1 MEVLIGDIF
10 NSKTQ
15 TLVNTVN
22 CVGIMG
28 KGIAAEFKKRFPEM
42 YKDYISRCQKGEIKP
57 GVPYLFKTS
66 LFSPQIINF
75 PTKSHWRAASRVEDI
90 EKGLKI
96 LVSKYKEWGVE
107 SIAVPPLGCGNGQLL
122 WETVGP
128 LIYKYLSKLH
138 ISVKLYAPYGTPP
151 AQLSEKFLSSEF
163 DLKESRSG
171 EAILQKMNPVWV
183 SLVEI
188 VCRLEKQTYHTP
200 VGRTIFQKI
209 AYVATALGIPTGLD
223 HVRGAYGPYCRAL
236 DDVKKR
242 LSNAGLL
249 QEEKLGQMFQ
259 VVPGLAYENDR
270 LKYQDSF
277 QKWNKSIDKTVDL
290 FLRLN
295 TNKAEIVATVLFTE
309 RTLNKGDMTEQD
321 VLQEVMKW
329 KQKRSPPI
337 DKKEVAGVIRNLGV
351 LKWFNLKPSPDLPIE
366 DDWPQNSTE
375 FRGHIT

>member
-15 TLVNTVN
+15 TLINTVN

-28 KGIAAEFKKRFPEM
+28 KGIAAEFKKRYPGM
-42 YKDYISRCQKGEIKP
+42 YEDYISRCQRGEIKP
-57 GVPYLFKTS
+57 GIPYLFKTS
-66 LFSPQIINF
+66 LFSPQVINF

-96 LVSKYKEWGVE
+96 LVSKYKEWNVE

-128 LIYKYLSKLH
+128 LIYKYLSKLD
-138 ISVKLYAPYGTPP
+138 IPIKLYAPYGTPS
-151 AQLSEKFLSSEF
+151 AQLTEKFLSREF
-163 DLKESRSG
+163 DLKESKSG
-171 EAILQKMNPVWV
+171 ETILQKMNPAWV

-188 VCRLEKQTYHTP
+188 VYRLVKQTYHSP

-209 AYVATALGIPTGLD
+209 AYVATALGIPTDLD
-223 HVRGAYGPYCRAL
+223 YVRGSYGPYCRAL

-249 QEEKLGQMFQ
+249 QEERLGPMFQ
-259 VVPGLAYENDR
+259 VVPGLAYEKDR
-270 LKYQDSF
+270 LKYQDSL
-277 QKWNKSIDKTVDL
+277 QKWDNLINKAVDL

-309 RTLNKGDMTEQD
+309 RTMNKGSMTEDD
-321 VLQEVMKW
+321 VLREVMKW
-329 KQKRSPPI
+329 KQKRRPPLN
-337 DKKEVAGVIRNLGV
+337 KKEVAEVIRNLGV
-351 LKWFNLKPSPDLPIE
+351 LKWFNLKPSSDLPID
-366 DDWPQNSTE
+366 DDWAQ
-375 FRGHIT
+375 